1 MAKLVRAEELGK
13 LKKSLEE
20 HVKKFLADFEFHEL
34 ENPFRA
40 GDWVKIDHD
49 LKDGYGEVWNSAGE
63 VYQIARVAKNE
74 EVLVFGRGFGIH
86 WTHAQRADK
95 PEKS

>member
-13 LKKSLEE
+13 FKKSLEE

-40 GDWVKIDHD
+40 
-49 LKDGYGEVWNSAGE
+49 
-63 VYQIARVAKNE
+63 
-74 EVLVFGRGFGIH
+74 
-86 WTHAQRADK
+86 DK